1 MTPKDND
8 YFDIQDT
15 PETPDAEG
23 SAAAGAK
30 INYGDQYSTDY
41 KGTDEDTGATM
52 PQGFKQV
59 DSDMT
64 AEQIRAV
71 RRNMYFFHG
80 FVGIILLPLALI
92 LRTGRWSMRTLI
104 CHHNGDEFGGF

>member
-1 MTPKDND
+1 MKLN
-8 YFDIQDT
+8 Q
-15 PETPDAEG
+15 
-23 SAAAGAK
+23 
-30 INYGDQYSTDY
+30 
-41 KGTDEDTGATM
+41 DEDTGLTIEESAAAEDTGGTM

-64 AEQIRAV
+64 PEQIRAV

-80 FVGIILLPLALI
+80 VVGIVLLPLALI